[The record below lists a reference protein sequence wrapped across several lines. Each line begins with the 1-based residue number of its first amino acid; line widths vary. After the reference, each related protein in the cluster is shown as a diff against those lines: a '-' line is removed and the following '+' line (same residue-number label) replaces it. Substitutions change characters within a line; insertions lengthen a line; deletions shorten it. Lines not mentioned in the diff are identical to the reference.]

1 LRHRYETKT
10 KTTGAQTTYSHGENL
25 PDASFGQM
33 NDIRHLS
40 ASLVG
45 YLYCGPF
52 VRGASGDLG
61 SLHLDRRAI
70 VSVDLAKKV
79 SLWNGGNV
87 QVKAI
92 SRYH

>member
-1 LRHRYETKT
+1 MRSLTK
-10 KTTGAQTTYSHGENL
+10 G
-25 PDASFGQM
+25 DASASSPSFG
-33 NDIRHLS
+33 
-40 ASLVG
+40 
-45 YLYCGPF
+45 
-52 VRGASGDLG
+52 GASGDLG